1 MGGFHMKKAL
11 LINGSPHREGC
22 TFTALAELQ
31 KALDGAGVAGDLLWL
46 GTKPM
51 QDCTSCG
58 RCEATGLCVFGD
70 QVNEV
75 LDQLDD
81 YGAIV
86 VGSPVY
92 YSGATGRLCSFLDRL
107 FYAGGDRM
115 AGKLGAAVVSC
126 RRGGSTASFER
137 LNQYFLI
144 SNMFV
149 VGSQYWNQVH
159 SFTPDD
165 VRQDAEGLQTMRT
178 LGVNMA
184 WMLRS
189 IEAGQKAGIPA
200 PAYEEHVW
208 THFIG

>member
-1 MGGFHMKKAL
+1 MKKAL

-86 VGSPVY
+86 AGSPVY
-92 YSGATGRLCSFLDRL
+92 YSGRRDACVRFSTAFSTPAATAWPASWGRPWCP
-107 FYAGGDRM
+107 A
-115 AGKLGAAVVSC
+115 GAADPQPRSS
-126 RRGGSTASFER
+126 GS
-137 LNQYFLI
+137 I
-144 SNMFV
+144 STF
-149 VGSQYWNQVH
+149 
-159 SFTPDD
+159 
-165 VRQDAEGLQTMRT
+165 
-178 LGVNMA
+178 
-184 WMLRS
+184 
-189 IEAGQKAGIPA
+189 
-200 PAYEEHVW
+200 
-208 THFIG
+208 